1 MRLFSDVVYGQLIKS
16 VSLILSTQT
25 DGVKGVKSVN
35 INCETL
41 FVKRAIIGRRIM
53 VGQSDVRFLDAF
65 VVDGIMAN
73 TLLLFSIDL
82 DFFPV

>member
-1 MRLFSDVVYGQLIKS
+1 M
-16 VSLILSTQT
+16 LSTQT
-25 DGVKGVKSVN
+25 DGMTLVKSVK
-35 INCETL
+35 IHCETL
-41 FVKRAIIGRRIM
+41 FVKRAIIGQRIM
-53 VGQSDVRFLDAF
+53 VDQSDVRFLDAF